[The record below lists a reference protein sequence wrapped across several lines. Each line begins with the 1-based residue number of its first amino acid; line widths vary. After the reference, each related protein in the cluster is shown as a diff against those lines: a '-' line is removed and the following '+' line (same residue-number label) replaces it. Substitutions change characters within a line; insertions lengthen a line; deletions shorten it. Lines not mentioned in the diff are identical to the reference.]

1 MSIKSVDVTHDH
13 ESQGM
18 LDYSVVMC
26 FSIYILTT
34 DMTLADVRSEVKACQ
49 LQVQTLTKE
58 FEQVKAELKES
69 CQAMNSMSDAVQE
82 FILAI
87 NSK

>member
-1 MSIKSVDVTHDH
+1 
-13 ESQGM
+13 
-18 LDYSVVMC
+18 
-26 FSIYILTT
+26 
-34 DMTLADVRSEVKACQ
+34 MTLSDVRTEVKACQ

-58 FEQVKAELKES
+58 FEKVKAELKES